1 MGPHHRSTY
10 FSDISILHLMGLLTT
25 TNTPV
30 DSKEEENEEAKTL
43 YSIVSQTSELTCQT
57 IGSKL

>member
-1 MGPHHRSTY
+1 
-10 FSDISILHLMGLLTT
+10 MGLLTT